1 MSHVSTS
8 GISAGGEEFELQ
20 ESDGLYIYKRK
31 PECQPCRIPGIV
43 RRIRIERGSVAD
55 VEQAARRVKLEG
67 LKRRLEKLDDLEHE
81 GMRFRVMQEIH
92 DLESAATVD
101 ADQWPDIIGA

>member
-1 MSHVSTS
+1 MS
-8 GISAGGEEFELQ
+8 ACDEEFELQ

-31 PECQPCRIPGIV
+31 PSSQPCRITGIV

-92 DLESAATVD
+92 DLESAVTVD
-101 ADQWPDIIGA
+101 ADEWPDIIGAR